1 MVNLEIADAAMRM
14 TGTRAVKTEMP
25 KPGISSS
32 LKIFGLYMP
41 LGISGLISLVKLQYK
56 GPATMA
62 VGMAMAAPYN
72 KVVPISA
79 L

>member
-1 MVNLEIADAAMRM
+1 MRM
-14 TGTRAVKTEMP
+14 TGTSAVKTEIP

-41 LGISGLISLVKLQYK
+41 LGISGLMSRVSVQYS

-62 VGMAMAAPYN
+62 VGMAMMAP
-72 KVVPISA
+72 
-79 L
+79 